1 MRVVQRACSVRAAC
15 EQRVCSVR
23 AACEQRVCS
32 VRAAC
37 EQRVCSVRAACAQ
50 RVRRACGLA
59 GVVGWPGGRGIG
71 KGRLA
76 LVRSRARHV
85 PADRV
90 NP

>member
-1 MRVVQRACSVRAAC
+1 M
-15 EQRVCSVR
+15 CSVR

-59 GVVGWPGGRGIG
+59 GVVGWPGVGWPGGRGIG